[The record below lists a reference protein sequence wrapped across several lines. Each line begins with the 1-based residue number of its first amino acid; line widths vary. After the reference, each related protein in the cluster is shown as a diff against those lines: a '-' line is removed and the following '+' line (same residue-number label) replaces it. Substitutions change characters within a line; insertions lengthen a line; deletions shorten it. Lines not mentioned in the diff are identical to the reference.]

1 MSNPFETM
9 PFVFHFQMYAH
20 ESVPDLV
27 MSMTGTITPHTGGHT
42 CDGEWLEYAA
52 NRVSKVILGR
62 EMEGSEQYAF
72 RPGDGDVH
80 KVMVRAYAPFRREEV
95 KVQAVSD
102 MLDDLPMG
110 SESEVLFMRLHPDD
124 TLEMVDPA
132 GDEKLMHAND
142 VWKPGNVP
150 PDV

>member
-1 MSNPFETM
+1 MSNPFEVL

-20 ESVPDLV
+20 ESAPDAV
-27 MSMTGTITPHTGGHT
+27 MSMTGAITPDSGTAT

-95 KVQAVSD
+95 KVQALKD

-110 SESEVLFMRLHPDD
+110 RESEVLFMRLHPDD
-124 TLEMVDPA
+124 TLEMVDPE
-132 GDEKLMHAND
+132 GDETLAYAND
-142 VWKPGNVP
+142 VWKPRSVP
-150 PDV
+150 PDG